1 MCFNTFTSPESKPTE
16 NSEMKMFRFKARAIL
31 TILSC
36 MFLLTVPEVS
46 FAAEISAELE
56 ANILRRIE
64 RRLFP
69 GLIIGVVD
77 EQGSRYYGYGKVA
90 LQGEIEPNK
99 DTVYEIG
106 SVTKTFTA
114 TLLADMVLKG
124 ELSLNDPVQAF
135 LPDSV
140 VIPQRNGDRITLVH
154 LSTHHSALPRMPS
167 NFSPENQ
174 LNPYVDYTVQNMY
187 DFVSSHTLT
196 RDIGERGE
204 YSNLGVGLLGHA
216 LSLKAEIG
224 YEELVSERIL
234 RPLSM
239 DSSAITFSDSMSERL
254 APAYAANGGILFQV
268 ENWDLPTFAGA
279 GAIRST
285 AEDMLQ
291 YLAAN
296 IGLLDSPLNSAME
309 LAHQPRG
316 DFGAG
321 NTKIGLG
328 WIIVGEG
335 DNSYH
340 WHNGGTGGYRSFAG
354 FSTVNK
360 RGVVVLANS
369 TSTPDDIGHHLL
381 NPESPLA
388 DAEPPKERVAISL
401 PEEQLLNLVGSYQ
414 LAPEFI
420 VEFTVENGR
429 FYTQATAQPRFEVFA
444 ESATEF
450 FLKVVDAQMTFELD
464 ENEIATRVTLHQNGQ
479 NIPGEKLD

>member
-1 MCFNTFTSPESKPTE
+1 MRRLRAESGFIENPEMRMSKL
-16 NSEMKMFRFKARAIL
+16 KVRAIL
-31 TILSC
+31 TFLSC
-36 MFLLTVPEVS
+36 VCFLTVSEIS
-46 FAAEISAELE
+46 ISAEISAELE

-64 RRLFP
+64 RRFFP
-69 GLIIGVVD
+69 GLIIGIVD
-77 EQGSRYYGYGKVA
+77 EQGSRYYGYGEVTLK
-90 LQGEIEPNK
+90 GEIKPDK

-106 SVTKTFTA
+106 SITKTFTA

-124 ELSLNDPVQAF
+124 ELGLNDPVQVF
-135 LPDSV
+135 LPNSV
-140 VIPQRNGDRITLVH
+140 EIPQRNGDQISLVD

-174 LNPYVDYTVQNMY
+174 FNPYADYTVQNMY
-187 DFVSSHTLT
+187 DFLSGHTLT

-216 LSLKAEIG
+216 LMLKAG
-224 YEELVSERIL
+224 TDYEELVSERIF

-239 DSSAITFSDSMSERL
+239 GSSGITFSDSMSERL
-254 APAYAANGGILFQV
+254 APAYAANGGILFSV

-296 IGLLDSPLNSAME
+296 IGLLDSPLISAME
-309 LAHQPRG
+309 LAQQPRE
-316 DFGAG
+316 DFGAE

-335 DNSYH
+335 ENSYH

-354 FSTVNK
+354 ISTENK
-360 RGVVVLANS
+360 RGVVVLTNS
-369 TSTPDDIGHHLL
+369 TNSPDDIGRHLL
-381 NPESPLA
+381 NPESPLI

-401 PEEQLLNLVGSYQ
+401 PEEQLQKLVGSYQ

-420 VEFTVENGR
+420 IEFIVENGR
-429 FYTQATAQPRFEVFA
+429 FYTQATAQPRFETFA

-464 ENEIATRVTLHQNGQ
+464 ENGMATRVTLHQNGQ
-479 NIPGEKLD
+479 NIPGEKSD